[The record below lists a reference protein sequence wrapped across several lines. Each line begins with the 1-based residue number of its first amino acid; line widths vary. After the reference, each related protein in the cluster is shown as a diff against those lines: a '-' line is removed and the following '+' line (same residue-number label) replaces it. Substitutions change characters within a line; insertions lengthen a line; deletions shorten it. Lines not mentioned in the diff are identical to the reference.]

1 MCRCVVEYKCGL
13 WLIWS
18 QSGHN
23 HINKLWKLRA
33 VSRISNHHHAWAFR
47 KAITYCSHK
56 CNTTVTLI
64 VQWKRNPLVLIRPSL
79 ALPQV
84 VIECCLVQVHDRWL
98 LQQLTT
104 PAALHILA
112 SCAPITLQYDSLLDK
127 FSMELYNAHW
137 FSYRAEAAGFH
148 RLLFQVLFEW
158 SEHALLDSNA
168 PTPTSDSDPLYI
180 QWSELTQLTNVYLRF
195 CVAFE
200 PNSHAECTCGLQ
212 SGLCLYLCWKGAR
225 SRS

>member
-23 HINKLWKLRA
+23 HINKLCKLRA

-64 VQWKRNPLVLIRPSL
+64 AQWKCNSLVLIRPSL

-84 VIECCLVQVHDRWL
+84 VIECSLVQVHDRWL
-98 LQQLTT
+98 LSNQLRQ
-104 PAALHILA
+104 LHCIFLPHVLQLLCSTILCQVSPLR
-112 SCAPITLQYDSLLDK
+112 SCVMHIDSLIEPKQLAFTDCYSK
-127 FSMELYNAHW
+127 FSLNDL
-137 FSYRAEAAGFH
+137 ST
-148 RLLFQVLFEW
+148 L
-158 SEHALLDSNA
+158 S
-168 PTPTSDSDPLYI
+168 
-180 QWSELTQLTNVYLRF
+180 
-195 CVAFE
+195 
-200 PNSHAECTCGLQ
+200 
-212 SGLCLYLCWKGAR
+212 
-225 SRS
+225 

>member
-1 MCRCVVEYKCGL
+1 MLSRPGTRSVTTQ
-13 WLIWS
+13 
-18 QSGHN
+18 QS
-23 HINKLWKLRA
+23 
-33 VSRISNHHHAWAFR
+33 
-47 KAITYCSHK
+47 
-56 CNTTVTLI
+56 
-64 VQWKRNPLVLIRPSL
+64 
-79 ALPQV
+79 
-84 VIECCLVQVHDRWL
+84 
-98 LQQLTT
+98 TT

-112 SCAPITLQYDSLLDK
+112 SCAPITLQYDSLSGK
-127 FSMELYNAHW
+127 SSKELCNAHW

-168 PTPTSDSDPLYI
+168 PTPTGDSDPLYI

-212 SGLCLYLCWKGAR
+212 SGLCLYLCWTGAR
-225 SRS
+225 SRSLSVSVIYLLMNRMQRWLPVSTAWSIVADVDTTF